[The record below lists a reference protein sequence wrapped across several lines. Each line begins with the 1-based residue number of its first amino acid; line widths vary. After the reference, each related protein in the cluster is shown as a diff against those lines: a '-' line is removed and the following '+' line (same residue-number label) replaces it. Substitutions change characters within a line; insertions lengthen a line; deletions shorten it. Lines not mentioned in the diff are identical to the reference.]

1 MRSPL
6 ASFLFKG
13 LATKHRTVK
22 WTIEDAMSSL
32 QICHHPYHGKQKKNK
47 TKRND
52 EKTKH
57 IDRKT
62 ENAEYRQ
69 YQPNVS
75 IYEWTGY
82 VL

>member
-1 MRSPL
+1 MPSSVPR
-6 ASFLFKG
+6 K
-13 LATKHRTVK
+13 TK
-22 WTIEDAMSSL
+22 
-32 QICHHPYHGKQKKNK
+32 KQNK

-57 IDRKT
+57 MDRKT
-62 ENAEYRQ
+62 ESAEYRQ
-69 YQPNVS
+69 YQLNVS

>member
-1 MRSPL
+1 MPSPVPR
-6 ASFLFKG
+6 K
-13 LATKHRTVK
+13 TK
-22 WTIEDAMSSL
+22 
-32 QICHHPYHGKQKKNK
+32 KQNK
-47 TKRND
+47 AKRND

-57 IDRKT
+57 MDRKT